1 MLSLQRILEHEV
13 LGQRSRFERYAAEMI
28 YVMAS
33 GQHIDPERS
42 PKFGEILER
51 IYTNPFEKAKK
62 KMTAE
67 EIRQY
72 TIKRITEL
80 RDAIKGN

>member
-1 MLSLQRILEHEV
+1 M
-13 LGQRSRFERYAAEMI
+13 GQKARFERYAAEMM
-28 YVMAS
+28 YVLAS

-42 PKFGEILER
+42 PRFGQILETV
-51 IYTNPFEKAKK
+51 YTNPFEKAKK